1 MRTQDRPWL
10 RLVIDLY
17 KSYKLKKAYYSKEN
31 YRATNI
37 KKQIIY
43 MADGKILHGGLSDR
57 LCGIISMYAYSK
69 RYGYDFK
76 IYFVEPYSLI
86 EFLLPNQYDWRI
98 DESEL
103 SYNSKDAC
111 PVYLP
116 HYSNNYDKTV
126 RYIDARLKGIEVKQ
140 IHAYSNSRYFTKKD
154 FPILFNELFKP
165 CERLQEALDSH
176 KSVLTDDYVSLTFR
190 FQQLLGDF
198 KEGNFT
204 ILEDEQSKE
213 ELIQKCLS
221 VLKYLHSLVGS
232 KKILVTSDSTTF
244 LKRASELD
252 YVYVVQGNIR
262 HMDFTLGEKVDISV
276 DMKSYIDMFLLASA
290 KEIYLCNISP
300 LYRSGFPE
308 TSSYIQNKL
317 YFEIV
322 EANHNFHIIRKD
334 NENCN

>member
-17 KSYKLKKAYYSKEN
+17 KSYKLRKAYYNKEN
-31 YRATNI
+31 SRATNT

-57 LCGIISMYAYSK
+57 LCGIVSMYAYAK
-69 RYGYDFK
+69 KYDCDFK
-76 IYFVEPYSLI
+76 IYFVEPYNLT

-98 DESEL
+98 EENEL
-103 SYNSKDAC
+103 SYSSKDAC

-116 HYSNNYDKTV
+116 HYSNNYEKTV
-126 RYIDARLKGIEVKQ
+126 KYIDSRLKGVNVKQ
-140 IHAYSNSRYFTKKD
+140 IHAYSNTRYFTKEN
-154 FPILFNELFKP
+154 FHILFNELFKP
-165 CERLQEALDSH
+165 CKRLKEALNTH
-176 KSVLTDDYVSLTFR
+176 ISVLTDDYVSLTFR

-198 KEGNFT
+198 KEGNFAT
-204 ILEDEQSKE
+204 MDDEQSKE
-213 ELIQKCLS
+213 MLIQKCLNA
-221 VLKYLHSLVGS
+221 LEFLHSQVGK
-232 KKILVTSDSTTF
+232 KKILVTSDSITF
-244 LKRASELD
+244 LKHASEL
-252 YVYVVQGNIR
+252 YYAYVVLGNIR
-262 HMDFTLGEKVDISV
+262 HMDFTSGEKVDISV
-276 DMKSYIDMFLLASA
+276 DMKSYVDMFLLASA

-308 TSSYIQNKL
+308 TSSFIQGKP

-322 EANHNFHIIRKD
+322 DKNNDFHIIRTD